1 MDRESKLF
9 GENIEHPA
17 DVISRYD
24 IIPDQLD
31 MRIDLVLKVLMEHDL
46 KPENMDAA
54 IGRGEMLLDAFIY
67 QMAKDIEDM
76 SSVKNIHY
84 VITASWK

>member
-17 DVISRYD
+17 DVISKYD

-31 MRIDLVLKVLMEHDL
+31 MRIDLVLKVFMEHDL

-54 IGRGEMLLDAFIY
+54 IGRGGCFYISD
-67 QMAKDIEDM
+67 
-76 SSVKNIHY
+76 VKGHCGHVIRY
-84 VITASWK
+84 VYGR

>member
-9 GENIEHPA
+9 GENIEHPV
-17 DVISRYD
+17 DVISKYD

-46 KPENMDAA
+46 KPENMYAA
-54 IGRGEMLLDAFIY
+54 IGRGGMLLYIRW
-67 QMAKDIEDM
+67 QRTLRTCHPLCIW
-76 SSVKNIHY
+76 
-84 VITASWK
+84 TLTT